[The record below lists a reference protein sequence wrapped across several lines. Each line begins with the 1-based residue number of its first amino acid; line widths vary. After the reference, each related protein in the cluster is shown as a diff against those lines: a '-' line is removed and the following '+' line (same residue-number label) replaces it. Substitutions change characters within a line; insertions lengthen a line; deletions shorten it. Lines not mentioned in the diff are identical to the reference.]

1 MTTTSEDCLFLD
13 VFAPSHA
20 TKQSKLPVF
29 FFIQGGGFNA
39 NSNPNLNGSG
49 LIAAS
54 DMNIVVVEINYRV
67 GPYGFIAGS
76 EIDSANNGLRDQ
88 RKALEWVQKYIHLFG
103 GNPKHVV
110 MGGDSAG
117 AASVTLQLTAFG
129 GRNDNLFHGTAA
141 ESQSFATVLT
151 VNESQ
156 YQYDNLVIRIG
167 CVGASSS
174 LACLKNKTAAE
185 IQAVNFNTPYPGAQA
200 PPLYMWNPVIDN
212 DFITSLTYDAFAS
225 GKFVHVP
232 VIFGDDTNG
241 GTVFTPRNTSSY
253 AESDWF
259 LQNQFPYLTL
269 EQLSK
274 INSIY
279 PQVGPLYNNSGPF
292 WRQVSNAYG
301 EMRYLCP
308 GLFCSSAF
316 SNRRIPSWN
325 YHYNVED
332 PAQIAAG
339 YGVPHTVEVNAIWGP
354 EYVGGGAPAS
364 YNTTNADV
372 VPVIQG
378 YWTSFIRSLNP
389 NTYRMP
395 GTPTWEQ
402 WTSGGMERLLFNTSG
417 PVMET
422 VDQGQRARCAYLSG
436 IGVSVRQ

>member
-1 MTTTSEDCLFLD
+1 
-13 VFAPSHA
+13 VFAPSGA
-20 TKQSKLPVF
+20 TNQSKLPVF

-49 LIAAS
+49 LIIAS

-76 EIDSANNGLRDQ
+76 EIESANNGLRDQ
-88 RKALEWVQKYIHLFG
+88 RKALEWVQNYIHLFG
-103 GNPKHVV
+103 GNPDHVV

-117 AASVTLQLTAFG
+117 AASVTLQLTAFR
-129 GRNDNLFHGTAA
+129 GRDDHLFHGTAA

-151 VNESQ
+151 VDESQ
-156 YQYDNLVIRIG
+156 YQYDNFVIRTG
-167 CVGASSS
+167 CVGASDTLS
-174 LACLKNKTAAE
+174 CLRSKTAE
-185 IQAVNFNTPYPGAQA
+185 ELQAVNFNTPYPGAQA

-212 DFITSLTYDAFAS
+212 DFIQSLTYTAFAS
-225 GKFVHVP
+225 GAFVKVP
-232 VIFGDDTNG
+232 AIFGDDNNG
-241 GTVFTPRNTSSY
+241 GTIFTPRNTSNY

-269 EQLSK
+269 PQLAT
-274 INSIY
+274 INSLY
-279 PQVGPLYNNSGPF
+279 PEVGPTYPMTGPF
-292 WRQVSNAYG
+292 YRQVSNAYG

-316 SNRRIPSWN
+316 ANASLPSWN
-325 YHYNVED
+325 YRYNVED
-332 PAQIAAG
+332 PTQIAEG
-339 YGVPHTVEVNAIWGP
+339 LGVPHTVELNAIWGP

-364 YNTTNADV
+364 YNTTNAGV

-378 YWTSFIRSLNP
+378 YWTSFIRALDP
-389 NTYRMP
+389 NTYRAE
-395 GTPTWEQ
+395 GTPRWEE

-422 VDQGQRARCAYLSG
+422 VDMGQRGRCAYLSG